1 MKSIHAITLSR
12 QARSPISVPW
22 RTRDRSAIAG
32 RDYVAA
38 AGVAVFA
45 PGELTKLIEIEV
57 INRSDASIRRFF
69 EVVLE
74 RPEGIALSEAVG
86 TCTIIPPS
94 GTPGNP

>member
-1 MKSIHAITLSR
+1 MKAQHTITLSR
-12 QARSPISVPW
+12 QARNSVSVPW

-32 RDYVAA
+32 RDYIAA
-38 AGVAVFA
+38 AGVVVFA
-45 PGELTKLIEIEV
+45 PGELEKLIEIEV
-57 INRSDASIRRFF
+57 IDRSDASIRRFF

-74 RPEGIALSEAVG
+74 RPDGIGLGEAIG